1 MQCRGTTRWTV
12 NGIAKPV
19 RRAFELLHRYAG
31 DQLLPVNVTASTNSS
46 TDSSDSGNSN
56 TSNYLSVF
64 ATPTSSNGTGG
75 SSGGGGG
82 GAGVTVFLSTWDLRN
97 GYNPPSQPK
106 ANDTGCPLTRP
117 DGCLRHITLTVPL
130 TPLLEIGG
138 SNSSSSRSSSA
149 PTARD
154 ISAILHRIDTEHANP
169 RALWEQMGS
178 PPVHSQTDQRTKP
191 KFRLTKVAR

>member
-1 MQCRGTTRWTV
+1 MQYRGTTRWRTV

-82 GAGVTVFLSTWDLRN
+82 GVTVFLSTWDLRN

>member
-1 MQCRGTTRWTV
+1 MQYRGTTRLTV

-46 TDSSDSGNSN
+46 TDSSDGGNSN

-82 GAGVTVFLSTWDLRN
+82 GVTVFLSTWDLRN